1 MSTAQEKY
9 LRQRVM
15 HQNLEITTLTQRI
28 DSLTST
34 NLDLEETIKE
44 EREHHLDFIT
54 TLEQQVNELKQ
65 NLSTLQMDMAR
76 AELDKSL
83 WNR

>member
-1 MSTAQEKY
+1 MSTTQEKY

-15 HQNLEITTLTQRI
+15 HQNLEMTTLTQRI

>member
-1 MSTAQEKY
+1 MTREKY
-9 LRQRVM
+9 LRQRVLN
-15 HQNLEITTLTQRI
+15 QNLEIITITQRI

-44 EREHHLDFIT
+44 EREHHLDFII
-54 TLEQQVNELKQ
+54 TLEDQLKKLSKQ
-65 NLSTLQMDMAR
+65 LSTLQMDMAR
-76 AELDKSL
+76 SDLDKSL

>member
-1 MSTAQEKY
+1 MTQEKY
-9 LRQRVM
+9 LRQRVLK
-15 HQNLEITTLTQRI
+15 QNLEIITITQRI

-44 EREHHLDFIT
+44 EREHHLDFIN
-54 TLEQQVNELKQ
+54 TLEQQVKELRQ
-65 NLSTLQMDMAR
+65 HLSTLQMDMAR
-76 AELDKSL
+76 SELDKSL

>member
-1 MSTAQEKY
+1 MTQEKY
-9 LRQRVM
+9 LRQRVLNK
-15 HQNLEITTLTQRI
+15 NLEITTLTQRI
-28 DSLTST
+28 DTITSI
-34 NLDLEETIKE
+34 NVDLEETMKE

-54 TLEQQVNELKQ
+54 TLEEQVKELRQ
-65 NLSTLQMDMAR
+65 HLSTLQMDMAR

>member
-1 MSTAQEKY
+1 MTREKY
-9 LRQRVM
+9 LRQRVLN
-15 HQNLEITTLTQRI
+15 QNLEIITITQRI

-44 EREHHLDFIT
+44 EREHHLDFII
-54 TLEQQVNELKQ
+54 TLEDQVKKLSKQ
-65 NLSTLQMDMAR
+65 LSTLQMDMAR
-76 AELDKSL
+76 SDLDKSL

>member
-1 MSTAQEKY
+1 MTQEKY
-9 LRQRVM
+9 LRQRVLK
-15 HQNLEITTLTQRI
+15 QNLEIITITQRI

-54 TLEQQVNELKQ
+54 TLEQQVKELKQ
-65 NLSTLQMDMAR
+65 HLSTLQMDMAR